1 MDFERWSEW
10 SGADVASFVET
21 FCKLPQYSQTIAQNL
36 NGRSLKHL
44 AVSRM
49 LPKGLARAGVCD
61 LEHQRR
67 IASAVMQLESQ
78 SPAELTAD
86 FNMKSRQHPPLK
98 EALGALKAAFRPQP
112 PTGPRTRPGAPS
124 FIRSGMLGLK
134 AAQISDALTPRT
146 RTTTENGLQRSS
158 VNYTH
163 GSATRH
169 TPRPF
174 EKADPIVAAARSP
187 EDDKQEL
194 PPLQLRQRIAR
205 TARDFDVMRSADSP
219 VPPDQAVVQGLRGVQ
234 LLQEENAALKIQSLV
249 ARRRRQKLACKEVQ
263 ALKAERRQ
271 QSRAATGIQARYR
284 QKAAAQEVE
293 QMRTQRNQEI
303 EATTKIQ
310 AVYRGKK
317 GRAELA
323 EGAGQ
328 EKIDAAEKVEAIQEE
343 DEAVE
348 EGDESQEEE

>member
-219 VPPDQAVVQGLRGVQ
+219 VPPDQAVVQALRGVQ
-234 LLQEENAALKIQSLV
+234 LLQEENAAFKIQSLV

-293 QMRTQRNQEI
+293 QKRTQRNQEI

-323 EGAGQ
+323 EGPGQ